1 MLQSEETVHKQIHYH
16 YQYYGVQKTFCIGT
30 LSLAGAATSIIF
42 VAKTRVC
49 HDKTFVATKTILV
62 AALTND
68 RTPPWE
74 KSTSE
79 LFFFTC
85 NWGKNGCTCFSH
97 HITVHSFSILFNS
110 LVCVFLT
117 AAGDVGDV
125 R

>member
-42 VAKTRVC
+42 VAKTCVC

-79 LFFFTC
+79 FFFLHVT
-85 NWGKNGCTCFSH
+85 GARMAAH
-97 HITVHSFSILFNS
+97 
-110 LVCVFLT
+110 VFLT
-117 AAGDVGDV
+117 TLQFIRSAFCSILLCVCS
-125 R
+125 